1 MAKGC
6 TSCQKHENI
15 PRVPAAEL
23 HSVVKPWP
31 FRGWAM
37 DAIKEI
43 HLKSS
48 RGHSYVLVA
57 TDYFTKWVEAIPLKR
72 ITQDEV
78 IRLIQENIIYR

>member
-1 MAKGC
+1 
-6 TSCQKHENI
+6 
-15 PRVPAAEL
+15 
-23 HSVVKPWP
+23 
-31 FRGWAM
+31 M

-57 TDYFTKWVEAIPLKR
+57 TDYFTKWVEATPLKR

-78 IRLIQENIIYR
+78 IRFIQEHIIYSFGLPQSITVDLAITFNGEQV